1 MFIGFC
7 CPCVGA
13 YSSLLPFFLVLP
25 NLLACNGSL
34 IKDRIFKF
42 FIMSFKLLPYI
53 VITLFCTS
61 STTMYYK
68 IFLSIIVLHI
78 YYLPCNYS
86 VAENVIFIRKQHYND
101 LEYQLARQEATN
113 LGEFS
118 ILNQIVPKLQVLIE
132 ADVQICS
139 ISNVEYSRRHTNSSR
154 T

>member
-1 MFIGFC
+1 MFIRFC
-7 CPCVGA
+7 CPCVGV

-25 NLLACNGSL
+25 NLLACNGSS
-34 IKDRIFKF
+34 IKDR
-42 FIMSFKLLPYI
+42 SSSSLSSCSNSCL
-53 VITLFCTS
+53 TLSSLFCTS

-86 VAENVIFIRKQHYND
+86 VAENVVFIRRQHYND
-101 LEYQLARQEATN
+101 LEYQLAQQEATN

-132 ADVQICS
+132 ADVQILQYLKC
-139 ISNVEYSRRHTNSSR
+139 
-154 T
+154 